1 MITEDYSQVIVP
13 KTKKNTIN
21 LKKMLKLEY
30 GFLMLK
36 KETILE
42 AHTFWIKSKSREY

>member
-21 LKKMLKLEY
+21 LKKSYISALHLNK
-30 GFLMLK
+30 
-36 KETILE
+36 T
-42 AHTFWIKSKSREY
+42 